1 MYDLW
6 RRFFGF
12 PAVGP
17 AISEFQECLNAR
29 IQRGNSRHRSKSR
42 IMTEKKTPLNIL
54 VIGPTGHGGSY
65 LCVELCNRG
74 HHVTGLSRNPST
86 IGEHENY
93 TPKTFDVSKSTF
105 TELRQALEG
114 YDVVIKYPLS
124 IPF

>member
-1 MYDLW
+1 
-6 RRFFGF
+6 
-12 PAVGP
+12 
-17 AISEFQECLNAR
+17 
-29 IQRGNSRHRSKSR
+29 
-42 IMTEKKTPLNIL
+42 MTEKKTPLNIL

>member
-1 MYDLW
+1 MAALLW
-6 RRFFGF
+6 IPRS
-12 PAVGP
+12 GP
-17 AISEFQECLNAR
+17 RNFRISGVLKCAYP
-29 IQRGNSRHRSKSR
+29 RGNSRHRSKSR

-114 YDVVIKYPLS
+114 YDVVIKYPPPV
-124 IPF
+124 PF